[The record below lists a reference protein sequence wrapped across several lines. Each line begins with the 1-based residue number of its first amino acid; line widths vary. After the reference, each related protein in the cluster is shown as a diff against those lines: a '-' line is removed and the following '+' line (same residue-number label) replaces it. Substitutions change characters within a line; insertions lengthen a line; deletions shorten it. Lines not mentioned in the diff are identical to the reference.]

1 MIRFLGSGTASAWM
15 GKPAR
20 KIMNADMARHQLCTN
35 VALDLL
41 KEWKGASNV
50 RK

>member
-1 MIRFLGSGTASAWM
+1 MIRFLESGTCAEWM
-15 GKPAR
+15 GRPAR
-20 KIMNADMARHQLCTN
+20 KIMNADMARHRLCMN

-41 KEWKGASNV
+41 KEWKGATNV